1 MSTNGKFVRQSG
13 ILARMYP
20 VLVNIGNFQVSSFGF
35 LLTIGIIL
43 GSFAVWRIA
52 RGYEI
57 DSEKILDFIFLTVGA
72 GFITSRIVYVL
83 VNLSAF
89 DSPAK
94 IFFLN
99 SYPGLSFFGGL
110 FGSLLTLVWLTK
122 KNERVFSPGS
132 KLNFLQAGDFGIVG
146 FLLAAFFAEIGCLL
160 GGCAVGIET
169 NLFIG
174 VSQVGVIGKRFPVQ
188 FLEGL
193 IYLIGFFTFWK
204 AAVNFHIQG
213 SLFSKGLI
221 LVGAVKLISLLLKS
235 EPAQLKT
242 HELSLNLDFLLSV
255 VIISIGLKLYY
266 KVYRKTPIGDL
277 KKLWKFFSDR
287 KTQSQALANISK
299 GWYNHWVNLGIMF
312 GRGRKKLF
320 KFLHIKPNPDNF

>member
-1 MSTNGKFVRQSG
+1 
-13 ILARMYP
+13 MYP
-20 VLVNIGNFQVSSFGF
+20 VLLNIGNFQVSSFGF

-43 GSFAVWRIA
+43 GSFAVWRMA

-72 GFITSRIVYVL
+72 GFIASRIVFVL
-83 VNLSAF
+83 TNLREF

-99 SYPGLSFFGGL
+99 SYPGLSFWGAL
-110 FGSLLTLVWLTK
+110 FGSLLTLAWLTK
-122 KNERVFSPGS
+122 KNEKALSGGK
-132 KLNFLQAGDFGIVG
+132 KLSFLQAGDFGIVG

-174 VSQVGVIGKRFPVQ
+174 VLQIGVIGKRFPIQ

-193 IYLIGFFTFWK
+193 IFLISFLTFWK
-204 AAVNFHIQG
+204 AAINFHIQG

-221 LVGAVKLISLLLKS
+221 LIGAVKLFSLLLKS
-235 EPAQLKT
+235 PSHQLKT
-242 HELSLNLDFLLSV
+242 FELSLNLDLLGAV
-255 VIISIGLKLYY
+255 AVLSIGLRLYY
-266 KVYRKTPIGDL
+266 QVYRKTPVDDL
-277 KKLWKFFSDR
+277 KKLWKFFTDR
-287 KTQSQALANISK
+287 KTQSQVLANISR
-299 GWYNHWVNLGIMF
+299 GWYNHWVNLRIMF

>member
-1 MSTNGKFVRQSG
+1 MANFISKVVYY
-13 ILARMYP
+13 LKMYP

-43 GSFAVWRIA
+43 GSFAVWRLA

-83 VNLSAF
+83 TNLNVF

-110 FGSLLTLVWLTK
+110 FGSLLTMVWLTK
-122 KNERVFSPGS
+122 KNEKVSSLAS
-132 KLNFLQAGDFGIVG
+132 KLSLLQAGDFGIVG

-169 NLFIG
+169 NLFMA
-174 VSQVGVIGKRFPVQ
+174 VSQIGVIGKRFPIQ

-193 IYLIGFFTFWK
+193 IFLISFLTFWK
-204 AAVNFHIQG
+204 AAIKFHIQG

-235 EPAQLKT
+235 ESAQLKIL
-242 HELSLNLDFLLSV
+242 ELSLNLDFLLSV
-255 VIISIGLKLYY
+255 VVLSIGLRLYY
-266 KVYRKTPIGDL
+266 KVYRKTPARDL
-277 KKLWKFFSDR
+277 KKLWKFFSDK